1 MLATDTGHIDRMA
14 NCRSR
19 ASVLVPFVAG
29 TKGGSFTSV
38 ASSSWAFQQAETAA
52 KTGTFY
58 LRAYVGCPVAGVL
71 LVEHHNESKSIG
83 YLTDLGNEKY
93 KLAEVLTVAVEKA
106 GDQFVATEPRRGWY
120 GYGNTEEQAI
130 GRFGSSLVEELEVLT
145 ERENR
150 LSAPLR
156 DELAQLRQVV
166 VPHR

>member
-1 MLATDTGHIDRMA
+1 MLATDAGHIDRMA

-19 ASVLVPFVAG
+19 VSVSVPFVAG
-29 TKGGSFTSV
+29 SKGGSFTSV
-38 ASSSWAFQQAETAA
+38 ASSSWAFQQAETAV
-52 KTGTFY
+52 KSGTFY
-58 LRAYVGCPVAGVL
+58 LCAYVGSPVAGVL
-71 LVEHHNESKSIG
+71 VVKHRDDSKSIG

-93 KLAEVLTVAVEKA
+93 GLAEVLTVAVEKS

-130 GRFGSSLVEELEVLT
+130 GRFASSLVEELEVLT

-156 DELAQLRQVV
+156 DELAQLKQVV